1 MRIDPSS
8 ALWLDG
14 VDVAADGQ
22 PQLRALHANGRSVRV
37 VHRCLRDALETP
49 VAVIPKAW
57 EQRRRTDAVSFRD
70 VSLATA
76 EPLRC
81 AGAWRR
87 RALPG
92 TGTSDRHAV
101 YKTAASSRHLYFPA
115 FLLMQVLFARSA
127 RIASILFRPL
137 ALDFMVKAGAVLR
150 NRTIELEVGR
160 DWPVTLMTDDSVRML
175 AWLAVATDARH
186 SWASIH
192 RHAYERGHL
201 ALVLP
206 DVLISGWGWGVEHGD
221 DLIVASV
228 AGARVT
234 YPYAVDRVV
243 VTRRGAR
250 REVEGR
256 GFADS
261 WTSFGR
267 RRKERRSPFEFATPG
282 PR

>member
-1 MRIDPSS
+1 MRIGASS
-8 ALWLDG
+8 ALWFDG
-14 VDVAADGQ
+14 VNVAANGQ

-37 VHRCLRDALETP
+37 VHHCLRDALEAP
-49 VAVIPKAW
+49 AAVIPRAW
-57 EQRRRTDAVSFRD
+57 EQRRRTSAVHFRD

-76 EPLRC
+76 ELLRC
-81 AGAWRR
+81 PGAWRS

-101 YKTAASSRHLYFPA
+101 YKTAASSCHLYFPA
-115 FLLMQVLFARSA
+115 FVLMQLLFARSA
-127 RIASILFRPL
+127 RIASILFRPF
-137 ALDFMVKAGAVLR
+137 ALDFMVKVGAVLQ
-150 NRTIELEVGR
+150 NRIIELEVGR
-160 DWPVTLMTDDSVRML
+160 DWPATLMTDDSLRML
-175 AWLAVATDARH
+175 AWLAVAADARR
-186 SWASIH
+186 SWTSIH
-192 RHAYERGHL
+192 RNAYERGHL

-206 DVLISGWGWGVEHGD
+206 DVLISGWAWGVEHGD
-221 DLIVASV
+221 DLVVASV

-234 YPYAVDRVV
+234 YPYAVDWVS

-267 RRKERRSPFEFATPG
+267 RQEARRSPLEFATP
-282 PR
+282 